1 MTCKACQRDRTVTL
15 ATGSHCCTW
24 CELHRAEC
32 EARAVLALPTREQR
46 QIRIQRIGERRGPD
60 AEKNLRVDVMKL
72 WKLQRGE

>member
-1 MTCKACQRDRTVTL
+1 MNCTACTRPRTVTL

-24 CELHRAEC
+24 CEPYRAEC

-46 QIRIQRIGERRGPD
+46 QIRIQRIGERRGVD
-60 AEKNLRVDVMKL
+60 AENNLRGDVMKL